1 MKLILITLVA
11 VVVGLMVGCESASR
25 TSMLIPT
32 PSGPMYSEEE
42 AMAVLKEHLQTK
54 IFPGE
59 PYPCLL
65 VIEDKIRNP
74 NSVTWD
80 ASYDDD
86 GRLWNITAK
95 SKNLSATLVEKMFK
109 DAEAGTPEP
118 ASMWAP
124 FGATATP
131 SPTLP
136 KPKYYT
142 WSLYERTGSIV
153 ATGDDPINQM
163 C

>member
-42 AMAVLKEHLQTK
+42 AIAVLKQHLQTK

-65 VIEDKIRNP
+65 VIEDSIRDP
-74 NSVTWD
+74 NSVFWR
-80 ASYDDD
+80 ASYDVER
-86 GRLWNITAK
+86 RLWNVTAK
-95 SKNLSATLVEKMFK
+95 SRKKPIP
-109 DAEAGTPEP
+109 PE
-118 ASMWAP
+118 
-124 FGATATP
+124 
-131 SPTLP
+131 

-142 WSLYERTGSIV
+142 WSVYERTGSIV